1 MLVLLYLVAVLG
13 GAASALQSS
22 ANGQLGTVIGPIN
35 AAVVSTAVGLL
46 SLLSY
51 GLITNQLDVRAWTSS
66 PPHLLVGGVLGAV
79 FVTSVIY
86 VVPRLGV
93 VSAVML
99 AVLGQLIVATVVDQF
114 GLLGNPRIEVSFVR
128 LAGIAMVATGFLLAR
143 TA

>member
-1 MLVLLYLVAVLG
+1 MIVLLYLVAVLG

-35 AAVVSTAVGLL
+35 AAVVSTAVGLV

-51 GLITNQLDVRAWTSS
+51 GLITNQLDVRAWPSS
-66 PPHLLVGGVLGAV
+66 PPHLLVGGVLGAI
-79 FVTSVIY
+79 FVTSIIY

-99 AVLGQLIVATVVDQF
+99 AVLGQLIVASVVDQF

-128 LAGIAMVATGFLLAR
+128 LAGIVMVATGFLLAR
-143 TA
+143 AA

>member
-1 MLVLLYLVAVLG
+1 MLALLYLIAVLG

-22 ANGQLGTVIGPIN
+22 ANGQLGAVIGPIN
-35 AAVVSTAVGLL
+35 AAVVSTAIGLL

-66 PPHLLVGGVLGAV
+66 PPYLLVGGVLGAV

-99 AVLGQLIVATVVDQF
+99 AVLGQLIVAVVVDQF
-114 GLLGNPRIEVSFVR
+114 GLLGNPRIEVSFIR

-143 TA
+143 AA

>member
-1 MLVLLYLVAVLG
+1 MVVLLYLVGVLG

-22 ANGQLGTVIGPIN
+22 VNGQLGTVIGPIN
-35 AAVVSTAVGLL
+35 AAVVSTAVGLM

-51 GLITNQLDVRAWTSS
+51 GLITNQLDVRSWTLT
-66 PPHLLVGGVLGAV
+66 PPHLLVGGLLGAI
-79 FVTSVIY
+79 FVTSIIY

-99 AVLGQLIVATVVDQF
+99 AVFGQLVVAVVVDQF
-114 GLLGNPRIEVSFVR
+114 GLLGNPRIEVSLVR
-128 LAGIAMVATGFLLAR
+128 LVGIAMVGTGFVLAR